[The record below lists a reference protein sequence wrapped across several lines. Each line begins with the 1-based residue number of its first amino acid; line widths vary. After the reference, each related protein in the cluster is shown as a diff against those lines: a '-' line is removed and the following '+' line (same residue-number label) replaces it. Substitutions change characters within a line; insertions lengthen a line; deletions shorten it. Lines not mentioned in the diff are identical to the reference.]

1 MVPNHYEIDRGTL
14 RSIIRQAGLT
24 VEDFFEGPL
33 KRPCKILRENP
44 PSGCGPRAKGAYM
57 LYMPIPWFS
66 PGKMRLEPTDDH
78 GRISC
83 ECNITPP
90 DDLLSDLPVIFLNYH
105 SGP

>member
-1 MVPNHYEIDRGTL
+1 
-14 RSIIRQAGLT
+14 
-24 VEDFFEGPL
+24 
-33 KRPCKILRENP
+33 
-44 PSGCGPRAKGAYM
+44 M